1 MGEMMGPTPDWM
13 APHGRP
19 WRSLERREVYDNPWI
34 SLTEHIAEAPTGA
47 RTIYGVVSFKH
58 LAIAVLPLHEDG
70 SVTLVGQPRLAHGD
84 YSWEIPEGGAP
95 RDEPP
100 LDGARRELREEA
112 GLEASDW
119 RELMRVQL
127 SNSVTDEI
135 SVGFLAMGLTEVGAE
150 PDPTE
155 SLRVARVPFSEALEL
170 ALQGHMPDVL
180 TVAMLLRAHHMAV
193 TGELP
198 DALASAMLA
207 PRAPSRGEGS

>member
-1 MGEMMGPTPDWM
+1 MGETMAPTPDWM

-47 RTIYGVVSFKH
+47 KTLYGVVGFKH
-58 LAIAVLPLHEDG
+58 LAIAILPLHEDG
-70 SVTLVGQPRLAHGD
+70 TVTLVGQQRLAHAD

-95 RDEPP
+95 RDEPA
-100 LDGARRELREEA
+100 LEGARRELREEA
-112 GLEASDW
+112 GLEAAEW

-127 SNSVTDEI
+127 SNSVTDEV
-135 SVGFLAMGLTEVGAE
+135 SVGFLAMGLSPVAAE

-155 SLRVARVPFSEALEL
+155 SIRIARVPFREALDL
-170 ALQGHMPDVL
+170 ALQGELKDVL

-193 TGELP
+193 VGELP
-198 DALASAMLA
+198 RPLATAMLG
-207 PRAPSRGEGS
+207 PSRGEAL